1 MSEQEND
8 ILHAVAEEYGVSVE
22 DIMSNSRRSDIT
34 EARQMSMCLFA
45 ETSGYEPERI
55 GRVFGRNRTTVI
67 YAIRKMRDLAS
78 VDKRTQRHLANLQN
92 VFGHIAKIS

>member
-8 ILHAVAEEYGVSVE
+8 ILHAVAEEYGVSVD
-22 DIMSNSRRSDIT
+22 DIMSNSRRSDIS

-55 GRVFGRNRTTVI
+55 GRVFRRNRATVI
-67 YAIRKMRDLAS
+67 HAICKMRDLAS

-92 VFGHIAKIS
+92 VLGHIAKIS

>member
-8 ILHAVAEEYGVSVE
+8 ILHAVAEEYGVSVD
-22 DIMSNSRRSDIT
+22 DIMSNSRRSDIA

-55 GRVFGRNRTTVI
+55 GRVFRRNRTTVI
-67 YAIRKMRDLAS
+67 YAIRKMRGLAS

-92 VFGHIAKIS
+92 VLGHVAKIA

>member
-1 MSEQEND
+1 MSDQEND
-8 ILHAVAEEYGVSVE
+8 ILHAVAKEYGVTVD
-22 DIMSNSRRSDIT
+22 DIMLNSRRSDIA

-67 YAIRKMRDLAS
+67 YAICKMRDLAS

-92 VFGHIAKIS
+92 VLGHVAKIA

>member
-1 MSEQEND
+1 MNEAESN
-8 ILHAVAEEYGVSVE
+8 ILQAVAKEYGVTVD
-22 DIMSNSRRSDIT
+22 DIMSNSRRSDIA

-45 ETSGYEPERI
+45 EASGYEPERI
-55 GRVFGRNRTTVI
+55 GRMFRRNRTTVI

>member
-22 DIMSNSRRSDIT
+22 DIMSNSRRSDIS

-55 GRVFGRNRTTVI
+55 GRVFGRNRATVI

-78 VDKRTQRHLANLQN
+78 VDKRTQRHIANLQN
-92 VFGHIAKIS
+92 VLGHIAKIS

>member
-22 DIMSNSRRSDIT
+22 DIMSNSRRSDIA

-55 GRVFGRNRTTVI
+55 GSIFGRNRTTVI
-67 YAIRKMRDLAS
+67 YGICKMRDLAS

-92 VFGHIAKIS
+92 VLGHIAKIS

>member
-1 MSEQEND
+1 MSDQEND
-8 ILHAVAEEYGVSVE
+8 ILHAVAKEYGVTVD
-22 DIMSNSRRSDIT
+22 DIMLNSRRSDIA

-67 YAIRKMRDLAS
+67 YAICKMRDLAS

-92 VFGHIAKIS
+92 VLGHIAKIQ

>member
-22 DIMSNSRRSDIT
+22 DIMSNSRRSDIA

-67 YAIRKMRDLAS
+67 YAICKMRGLAS

-92 VFGHIAKIS
+92 VLGHVAKIA

>member
-22 DIMSNSRRSDIT
+22 DVMSNSRRSDIS

-45 ETSGYEPERI
+45 ETSGYEPECI
-55 GRVFGRNRTTVI
+55 GSIFGRNRTTVI
-67 YAIRKMRDLAS
+67 YAICKIRDLAS

-92 VFGHIAKIS
+92 ALGHVAKIA

>member
-22 DIMSNSRRSDIT
+22 DIMSNSRRSDIA

-67 YAIRKMRDLAS
+67 YAICKIRDLAR

-92 VFGHIAKIS
+92 VLGHVAKIA

>member
-22 DIMSNSRRSDIT
+22 DIMSNSRRSDIA

-92 VFGHIAKIS
+92 VLGHVAKIA

>member
-8 ILHAVAEEYGVSVE
+8 ILHAVAEEYGVSVD
-22 DIMSNSRRSDIT
+22 DIMSNSRRSDIA

-55 GRVFGRNRTTVI
+55 GRVFGRNRATVI

-78 VDKRTQRHLANLQN
+78 VDKRTQRHIANLQN
-92 VFGHIAKIS
+92 VLGHIAKIS

>member
-22 DIMSNSRRSDIT
+22 DVMSNSRRSDIA

-45 ETSGYEPERI
+45 EASGYEPERI
-55 GRVFGRNRTTVI
+55 GRMFRRNRTTVI
-67 YAIRKMRDLAS
+67 YAICKVRDLAS

-92 VFGHIAKIS
+92 VLGHIAKIS

>member
-8 ILHAVAEEYGVSVE
+8 ILQAVAKEYGVSVD
-22 DIMSNSRRSDIT
+22 DIMSNSRRSDIS

-55 GRVFGRNRTTVI
+55 GSIFGRNRTTVI

-78 VDKRTQRHLANLQN
+78 VDKRTQRHIANLQN
-92 VFGHIAKIS
+92 VLGHIAKIA

>member
-92 VFGHIAKIS
+92 VLGHVAKIA

>member
-1 MSEQEND
+1 MNEAESN
-8 ILHAVAEEYGVSVE
+8 ILQAVAKEYGVTVD
-22 DIMSNSRRSDIT
+22 DIMSNSRRSDIA

-67 YAIRKMRDLAS
+67 YAICKVRDLAS
-78 VDKRTQRHLANLQN
+78 VDKRTQRHLANLH
-92 VFGHIAKIS
+92 GALGLAMSAK

>member
-1 MSEQEND
+1 MNEAESN

-22 DIMSNSRRSDIT
+22 DIMSNSRRSDIA

-45 ETSGYEPERI
+45 EASGYEPERI
-55 GRVFGRNRTTVI
+55 GRMFRRNRTTVI

-92 VFGHIAKIS
+92 VFGHVAKIA